1 MIQVIKP
8 GLYTSVQ
15 DLGRFKSLHYGVPV
29 SGCMDQTSAR
39 IANAILNNTSDCAV
53 LEMTLKGGHF
63 RFKVS
68 TNLCITGADM
78 SPRLNN
84 SPVKMYTTIPVHAGD
99 ELILHR
105 AIQGSRSYLAV
116 SKGIQ
121 TPKILNSRS
130 MYQGVTESF
139 RISKGDELAIDE
151 SPIKLKSNAVVKG
164 RIESPENI
172 FLKAFKGPEFN
183 QLKTHQ
189 IETLGSMYF
198 TISKESSRMAF
209 PLEENFSNQLDP
221 IITSLVLPGTVQL
234 TPGGKLIILMRD
246 SQITGGYPRILQ
258 LTKVAINTLAQKQLK
273 DKIRFTII

>member
-1 MIQVIKP
+1 
-8 GLYTSVQ
+8 
-15 DLGRFKSLHYGVPV
+15 
-29 SGCMDQTSAR
+29 
-39 IANAILNNTSDCAV
+39 
-53 LEMTLKGGHF
+53 
-63 RFKVS
+63 
-68 TNLCITGADM
+68 
-78 SPRLNN
+78 
-84 SPVKMYTTIPVHAGD
+84 MYTTIPVHAGD

-198 TISKESSRMAF
+198 TISKESNRMAF

-246 SQITGGYPRILQ
+246 CQITGGYPRILQ